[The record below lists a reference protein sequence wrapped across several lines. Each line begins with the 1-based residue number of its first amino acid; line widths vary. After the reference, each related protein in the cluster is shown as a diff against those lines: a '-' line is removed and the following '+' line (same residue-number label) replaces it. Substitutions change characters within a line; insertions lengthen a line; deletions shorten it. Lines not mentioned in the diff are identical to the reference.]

1 MIEYLKGV
9 RQEAKKIVFPEKEE
23 VRKNTITVIAVCT
36 VCAAFMWAISTVVIE
51 GLKVIM

>member
-9 RQEAKKIVFPEKEE
+9 RQEARKIVFPEKNE
-23 VRKNTITVIAVCT
+23 VKRNTLIVLGVCT
-36 VCAAFMWAISTVVIE
+36 ACAAFMWAISSLVIE